1 MKVRKIGIFDAK
13 THFSSLIDAVEKGES
28 FTITKRNQPIALLIP
43 LDQDRRAQGLKAVD
57 KIRKLRTD
65 INARMTLDEILQ
77 NRDEGR
83 K

>member
-1 MKVRKIGIFDAK
+1 MKNVDIFEAK
-13 THFSSLIDAVEKGES
+13 THLSSLIEAVARGES

-43 LDQDRRAQGLKAVD
+43 LDQDRRSQGLAAV
-57 KIRKLRTD
+57 KEIRKLRTE

-77 NRDEGR
+77 YRDEGR

>member
-1 MKVRKIGIFDAK
+1 MKDVDIFEAK
-13 THFSSLIDAVEKGES
+13 THLSSLIEAVERGES

-43 LDQDRRAQGLKAVD
+43 LDQDRRSQGLAAAEEV
-57 KIRKLRTD
+57 RKLRTE

-77 NRDEGR
+77 CRDEGR